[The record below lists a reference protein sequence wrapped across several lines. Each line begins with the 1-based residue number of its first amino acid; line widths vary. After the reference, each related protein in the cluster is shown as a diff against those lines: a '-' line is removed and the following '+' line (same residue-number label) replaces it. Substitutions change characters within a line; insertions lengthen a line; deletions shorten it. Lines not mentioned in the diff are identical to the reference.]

1 MAGKFEFMG
10 ECWGFMRQ
18 RKRYWLLPL
27 IVIFFFIGILLI
39 FAQTS
44 AAPFIYTLF

>member
-1 MAGKFEFMG
+1 MSGKIEMLG

-27 IVIFFFIGILLI
+27 VVIFLFVGILLI
-39 FAQTS
+39 FAQGA